1 MLLSKAAF
9 HFLSTMTTGSISPP
23 PSSSKGFN
31 ATYLSAFIFITA
43 GSILLCFFQ
52 YDLWTGRCEHLAA
65 DAYQCEGCL
74 ELEYKPNTC
83 EASAACSWAAATYL
97 GVGVMMLWIEKH
109 RLANVRS
116 RKVVDD
122 VKRKELNVSLPPVSM
137 PFSTEDETP
146 QEEVVKLQVV

>member
-1 MLLSKAAF
+1 MA
-9 HFLSTMTTGSISPP
+9 TGSTSPP
-23 PSSSKGFN
+23 PSTKGFN
-31 ATYLSAFIFITA
+31 TTYLSASIFITE

-65 DAYQCEGCL
+65 DAAYQCEGCL

-83 EASAACSWAAATYL
+83 EASVACSWAAATYL
-97 GVGVMMLWIEKH
+97 GVGLMMLWIEKH

-116 RKVVDD
+116 RKAVDD

-146 QEEVVKLQVV
+146 QEEVAKLQVV